1 MKRFYPLLLIVLL
14 LLPAAAFAQ
23 PKPKTTT
30 VKKTPVVKAD
40 ETGEFDKAVALTSAP
55 ERIAALQKF
64 LGDFPKS
71 AQKTRALE
79 LIVSARAEIAEEKL
93 RLSETEEGVK
103 LFLLAASEAPK
114 PISPELFARVLL
126 QFPTNLFY
134 RGQPKAAFE
143 IARIIEEKVEG
154 NPQQLLALGTFYLG
168 VESAEDAKRLADKVL
183 AIDAAATLPVE
194 TQIAA
199 YQMLGMANR
208 LNFDLEASTNA
219 YARALELN
227 PNSIISKRSLAEMK
241 RAIGKPDEAA
251 ALYRE
256 ILEKDAADNTA
267 QTGLILSLFDAGK
280 QTEAE
285 AELARALE
293 ANPNNLFLL
302 TGAAYWYASH
312 GQADKAVDYAQK
324 AVTVEPRYTWGQ
336 IALARALM
344 LQKKPLEAEKALLT
358 ARQYGN
364 FPTLDY
370 ELASARLA
378 AGFYEEAAAELRK
391 RFIVDEGVIY
401 TRLGNRV
408 LKESKNFV
416 DLLAPERRA
425 SIFENF
431 AADNPETAAR
441 LKSLLYLYQ
450 KLNDD
455 KEPNEAQ
462 ISAAADEF
470 IKGEDNAKTF
480 RQIYV
485 ANRLLQKKIALPKV
499 LELTQG
505 AVRGVDASLDVESP
519 SSAVLA
525 DELFDTR
532 NLAMQRGQL
541 VIVPNLPRQMLL
553 NILRGR
559 IEEIAGWSLY
569 QQEKPQEAG
578 VRLKRAVGILPE
590 KSAWW
595 RSSMWRLGA
604 SLEAGGKASEALDAY
619 IRSYVNGEPDQSK
632 RIVIE
637 NLYQK
642 INGTL
647 EGLDA
652 KISAKPKP
660 AVSFLI
666 KQTENAETQAKV
678 ETSPSPVPAL
688 ETAPRPTA
696 TPAIETTSTKVEETT
711 QARVEPSRSSMR
723 VVVTSNL
730 PPSPQQ
736 QQSEMTPVV
745 VPVAETSPTPK
756 TEETPAPETTP
767 TPEVK
772 PLPSPTA
779 EPSPVIETTPTP
791 EIKTETTPEQV
802 ETEPSPEIRP
812 TPETRIEPAPETVAK
827 VETAPNRTPE
837 IKPEKVV
844 VEVTDP
850 LKKTTAETTPS
861 PTPTEVKSGK
871 PVVEV
876 TDRLEKKPGE
886 TKTQTGGDKTLFDP
900 IVISVPRSETGGAVK
915 PKTEPTPEEKSP
927 ETPRTEEPQPEPQPQ
942 QQQQQQQTKPAEEK
956 PGTGDPVD
964 TGEQRVRVIVTD
976 NLPGENPASCSLIVG
991 QNSISLLHNGG
1002 NLGILVGYSDSDNDT
1017 TKITATSSN
1026 PDDVSVVLEPEIG
1039 RQSRRAFF
1047 VIKSISPRTGIFTVT
1062 FHSPCGS
1069 KQVRVR
1075 VR

>member
-1 MKRFYPLLLIVLL
+1 MKRFYLLLSIILLL
-14 LLPAAAFAQ
+14 LLPAATAFAQ
-23 PKPKTTT
+23 KPKATPTR
-30 VKKTPVVKAD
+30 KLPPVVKAN
-40 ETGEFDKAVALTSAP
+40 ETEEFDKAVALTSAP

-64 LGDFPKS
+64 LSDFPKS
-71 AQKTRALE
+71 DKRMRALE
-79 LIVSARAEIAEEKL
+79 LLVSARAEIAEEKL
-93 RLSETEEGVK
+93 RLSETEEGIK

-114 PISPELFARVLL
+114 PVSGELFARVLL

-134 RGQPKAAFE
+134 RGQAKTAFE

-168 VESAEDAKRLADKVL
+168 VESAEDAKRLAEKVL
-183 AIDAAATLPVE
+183 AVDTAALPVE
-194 TQIAA
+194 AQIAA

-208 LNFDLEASTNA
+208 LNFDLEASANA
-219 YARALELN
+219 YAKALELN
-227 PNSIISKRSLAEMK
+227 PGSIISKRSLAEMK
-241 RAIGKPDEAA
+241 RAIGKTEEAA

-256 ILEKDAADNTA
+256 ILEKDTADNTA
-267 QTGLILSLFDAGK
+267 QTGLVLSLFDAGK

-285 AELARALE
+285 AELAKSLE

-302 TGAAYWYASH
+302 TGAAYWYAAH
-312 GQADKAVDYAQK
+312 GQPDKAVDYAQK

-378 AGFYEEAAAELRK
+378 AGFYEEAAADLRK

-408 LKESKNFV
+408 LKESRNFV

-425 SIFENF
+425 SIFENA
-431 AADNPETAAR
+431 AADNPETAEK

-485 ANRLLQKKIALPKV
+485 ASRLLQKKIGLPKV

-505 AVRGVDASLDVESP
+505 AVRGVDSSLDVDSP
-519 SSAVLA
+519 SSSVLA

-541 VIVPNLPRQMLL
+541 VIVPNLPRQTLL

-559 IEEIAGWSLY
+559 IEEIAGWTLY

-595 RSSMWRLGA
+595 RSSLWRLGA
-604 SLEAGGKASEALDAY
+604 SLEAGGKPSEALDAY
-619 IRSYVNGEPDQSK
+619 IRSYVNGEPDASK

-642 INGTL
+642 INGSL

-652 KISAKPKP
+652 KIGAKPKP

-666 KQTENAETQAKV
+666 KQPENAETTRAKV
-678 ETSPSPVPAL
+678 EPSPSTVAVV
-688 ETAPRPTA
+688 ETEPRPTPS
-696 TPAIETTSTKVEETT
+696 PAVETTSTKVEETT
-711 QARVEPSRSSMR
+711 QAKVEPSRSSMR

-730 PPSPQQ
+730 P
-736 QQSEMTPVV
+736 TPTQ
-745 VPVAETSPTPK
+745 PETSRTETSPTPK
-756 TEETPAPETTP
+756 AEETPVAPETTTP

-779 EPSPVIETTPTP
+779 EPSPVAETTPTP
-791 EIKTETTPEQV
+791 EVKTETTPEETAV
-802 ETEPSPEIRP
+802 KTEPSPEASP
-812 TPETRIEPAPETVAK
+812 TPETRIEPTPETVAK
-827 VETAPNRTPE
+827 VESTPSRTPE
-837 IKPEKVV
+837 TNPEKLV

-850 LKKTTAETTPS
+850 LKKTTAETTPR
-861 PTPTEVKSGK
+861 PTPTEAKSGK

-876 TDRLEKKPGE
+876 TDQLEKKPGE
-886 TKTQTGGDKTLFDP
+886 TKAQTGGDKTLFDP

-915 PKTEPTPEEKSP
+915 PKTEPTPEEKPS
-927 ETPRTEEPQPEPQPQ
+927 ETPQTEEPQPE
-942 QQQQQQQTKPAEEK
+942 QQQQQTKPAEEK
-956 PGTGDPVD
+956 PRTDNPVD

-976 NLPGENPASCSLIVG
+976 NLPGENPSCSLIVG
-991 QNSISLLHNGG
+991 QTSISLLNNGG
-1002 NLGILVGYSDSDNDT
+1002 NLGVLVGYSDNSSDT
-1017 TKITATSSN
+1017 TRITATSGS
-1026 PDDVSVVLEPEIG
+1026 PDDISVVLEPEIG

-1069 KQVRVR
+1069 KEVRVR